1 MELWRLALFLAL
13 GLAFGGNCLAVN
25 RDLTSSLEARSTWNF
40 LGCYVDNVYG
50 RALPHGEAVPG
61 GTNAMTNAL
70 CQATCLKAGFSI
82 AGTEY
87 AGECCKS
94 SLYNH
99 WGQALTLFKGAV
111 ILSLTVEVWHQ
122 MVALDAT

>member
-1 MELWRLALFLAL
+1 MKLKLAAYAMELWRLALFCIL
-13 GLAFGGNCLAVN
+13 GLAIGGTCLTVN
-25 RDLTSSLEARSTWNF
+25 RDLTSSLETRSTWNF
-40 LGCYVDNVYG
+40 LGCYVDNVSG

-87 AGECCKS
+87 AGECFKS
-94 SLYNH
+94 SSYNDCD
-99 WGQALTLFKGAV
+99 Q
-111 ILSLTVEVWHQ
+111 ILIHS
-122 MVALDAT
+122 